1 LVEIEGVSAYTGGL
15 FLVFMSPEMPLWNQK
30 SFYCTFALF
39 SLISCLR
46 FDFFIVVVGFLEMT
60 PAKAIFEYFP
70 VVVFRLLR
78 LLRVFR
84 LAKALP
90 RLRSIVQA
98 LISGFA
104 VVSFGA
110 YSDS

>member
-1 LVEIEGVSAYTGGL
+1 MFL
-15 FLVFMSPEMPLWNQK
+15 FLGPFL
-30 SFYCTFALF
+30 SFSFVGNISRFRTLCFD
-39 SLISCLR
+39 SLIR

-104 VVSFGA
+104 VVSFFCDKVLVVA
-110 YSDS
+110 